1 MIERAGREPVV
12 AIDGPAGAG
21 KSTVARLLAARLG
34 YRLLDTGG
42 MYRALAWSVAQAGI
56 DPDDETAI
64 ERHLKSVTVNIE
76 DDRFL
81 VNGRDVTDEIRTPEI
96 GALTSRITAYAPV
109 REAITP
115 LQRKLAAGGRV
126 VLEGRDTGTVVCP
139 DAEVKFFLDASI
151 ETRAR
156 RRQLELAAA
165 GRTVPLD
172 AVRTEIAVRD
182 AQDRTRALAPLRKA
196 DDAIAVDTSDRTTE
210 DVVASMLETVER
222 IRCCTG
228 S

>member
-1 MIERAGREPVV
+1 MRHKPVV

-56 DPDDETAI
+56 RGDDEAAI
-64 ERHLKSVTVNIE
+64 ARHLASVTVTVD
-76 DDRFL
+76 DDRFI
-81 VNGRDVTDEIRTPEI
+81 VNGRDVSAEIRTPEI
-96 GALTSRITAYAPV
+96 GALTSVITALAPV
-109 REAITP
+109 RDKVTP
-115 LQRKLAAGGRV
+115 LQRRLAERGGV

-139 DAEVKFFLDASI
+139 DADVKFFLDASI

-156 RRQLELAAA
+156 RRQMELAAA
-165 GRTVPLD
+165 GRTVPLE
-172 AVRTEIAVRD
+172 AVRAEITVRD
-182 AQDRTRALAPLRKA
+182 AQDRTRALAPLCKA
-196 DDAIAVDTSDRTTE
+196 DDAIEVDTSDRTTE
-210 DVVASMLETVER
+210 EVVAAMLDAVER
-222 IRCCTG
+222 YRCCTR

>member
-1 MIERAGREPVV
+1 MIEKSGREPVV
-12 AIDGPAGAG
+12 TIDGPAGAG

-42 MYRALAWSVAQAGI
+42 MYRAVAWSVAQAGI
-56 DPDDETAI
+56 DADDAAAI
-64 ERHLKSVTVNIE
+64 ARHLKSVTVTVD

-81 VNGRDVTDEIRTPEI
+81 VDGRDVTSEIRSPEI
-96 GALTSRITAYAPV
+96 GALTSRITALAPV

-115 LQRKLAAGGRV
+115 LQRRLASAGGV

-156 RRQLELAAA
+156 RRQMELAAA

-172 AVRTEIAVRD
+172 AVRAEIMVRD
-182 AQDRTRALAPLRKA
+182 AQDRTRTLAPLKKA
-196 DDAIAVDTSDRTTE
+196 DDAIEVDTSERSTD
-210 DVVASMLETVER
+210 DVVATMLEAVER
-222 IRCCTG
+222 IRCCTR

>member
-1 MIERAGREPVV
+1 MIV

-56 DPDDETAI
+56 RGDDEAAI
-64 ERHLKSVTVNIE
+64 ARHLASVTVTVD
-76 DDRFL
+76 DDRFI
-81 VNGRDVTDEIRTPEI
+81 VNGRDVSAEIRTPEI
-96 GALTSRITAYAPV
+96 GALTSVITALAPV
-109 REAITP
+109 RDKVTP
-115 LQRKLAAGGRV
+115 LQRRLAERGGV

-139 DAEVKFFLDASI
+139 DADVKFFLDASI

-156 RRQLELAAA
+156 RRQMELAAA
-165 GRTVPLD
+165 GRTVPLE
-172 AVRTEIAVRD
+172 AVRAEITVRD
-182 AQDRTRALAPLRKA
+182 AQDRTRALAPLCKA
-196 DDAIAVDTSDRTTE
+196 DDAIEVDTSDRTTE
-210 DVVASMLETVER
+210 EVVAAMLDAVER
-222 IRCCTG
+222 YRCCTR

>member
-1 MIERAGREPVV
+1 MIDRGREPVIT
-12 AIDGPAGAG
+12 IDGPAGAG

-42 MYRALAWSVAQAGI
+42 MYRAVAWSVAQAGI
-56 DPDDETAI
+56 DADDAAAI
-64 ERHLKSVTVNIE
+64 ARHLRSVTVTV
-76 DDRFL
+76 DGDRFF
-81 VNGRDVTDEIRTPEI
+81 VNGRDVSAEIRTPEI
-96 GALTSRITAYAPV
+96 GALTSRITALAPV
-109 REAITP
+109 RDNVTP
-115 LQRKLAAGGRV
+115 LQRRLAESGGV

-139 DAEVKFFLDASI
+139 GADVKFFLDASI

-156 RRQLELAAA
+156 RRQMELAAA

-172 AVRTEIAVRD
+172 AVRAEIAVRD

-196 DDAIAVDTSDRTTE
+196 DDAIEVDTSDRSTDE
-210 DVVASMLETVER
+210 VVATMLETVER
-222 IRCCTG
+222 YRCCTR